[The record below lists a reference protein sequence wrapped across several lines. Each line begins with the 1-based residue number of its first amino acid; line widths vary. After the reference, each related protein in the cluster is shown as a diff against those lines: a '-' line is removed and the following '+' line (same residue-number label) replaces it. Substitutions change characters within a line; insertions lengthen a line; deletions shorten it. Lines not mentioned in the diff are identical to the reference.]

1 MEAAIFEEKCMTDP
15 ALDKIF
21 IRDLTARCILGIF
34 PEERTKAQEV
44 LINITLFSD
53 THRAGKTDCIEDT
66 VDYTNIKNEV
76 LTLVENSSFFLVEKL
91 AREIA
96 SSCLQAEGVEEVLV
110 TVDKPGALRFARS
123 VAVEIHRTK
132 SDL

>member
-1 MEAAIFEEKCMTDP
+1 MVAAISEEKCMNKP
-15 ALDKIF
+15 SLDKIF
-21 IRDLTARCILGIF
+21 IRDLTGRCILGIF
-34 PEERTKAQEV
+34 PEERTKTQEV

-53 THRAGKTDCIEDT
+53 TRRAGKTDCIEDT
-66 VDYTNIKNEV
+66 VDYKNIKNEV

-96 SSCLQAEGVEEVLV
+96 GCCLQAEGVEEVLV

-132 SDL
+132 SDM